1 MRPMIAPRRNADDIA
16 IGIDAASMADCRVG
30 RYRWRSPAHLH
41 RGLLIH
47 RWIPSRGCLA
57 ILDSPDDC
65 EHRSRCSNSAGSC
78 NCAQDD
84 LDDRN
89 CSISVAASE
98 YCWMAH
104 LFASNRSPMASG
116 NSSTDDD
123 RWLRNGR
130 IDTDHHLRREVIP
143 SSS

>member
-16 IGIDAASMADCRVG
+16 IGIDTASMADCLVG

-41 RGLLIH
+41 IGLLMH

-65 EHRSRCSNSAGSC
+65 EHQRRCSNLAGSG

-84 LDDRN
+84 RGDRN

-98 YCWMAH
+98 YWMAH
-104 LFASNRSPMASG
+104 LFARNRSPLASG

-130 IDTDHHLRREVIP
+130 IDTDHHLQREVIP
-143 SSS
+143 SSF